1 MIGRLTLITV
11 GLLAASV
18 PPAVGLWRRYGGSAG
33 SRFAFGAGATI
44 LAQQSLVG
52 MAASRKDAR
61 LTPVDAMTLSRG
73 LAAAVLAGLVVSGV
87 RHRGGLAGWLGWIS
101 IVYGSIVCDWLDG
114 PIARRLGM
122 TSELGALLDLESD
135 SWLTLASASSAT
147 TLGGLPA
154 FCMVAPLARYAVLM
168 AAMRKIP
175 YDQVFA
181 DEPVWARPIG
191 IAQMALFT
199 AATAPFGGS
208 GTRAAVRSA
217 APIVASA
224 QLLGMFFLYRRSQ
237 RRFAT

>member
-18 PPAVGLWRRYGGSAG
+18 PPAVGLWRRYGGRVG
-33 SRFAFGAGATI
+33 SGFAVGAGATI

-87 RHRGGLAGWLGWIS
+87 RDRGGLAGWLGWIS

-147 TLGGLPA
+147 TWGGLPA
-154 FCMVAPLARYAVLM
+154 VCMAAPLARYAVLM
-168 AAMRKIP
+168 AAMRKIR
-175 YDQVFA
+175 YEQVFA
-181 DEPVWARPIG
+181 DEPAWARPIG

-199 AATAPFGGS
+199 AATAPFGGA
-208 GTRAAVRSA
+208 GTRAAVRLA
-217 APIVASA
+217 APIIAFA